1 MSVYIN
7 DGARHTGELVD
18 LGEGHVD
25 LPWPRKTASRL
36 APAVR
41 AYLAEIGARGKAE
54 REHRVELGH
63 FLRALAD
70 RPEIPPGRAEDVPR
84 CRGRGRAPGVATVSV
99 PDPVCQVRPCGV
111 L

>member
-1 MSVYIN
+1 VPRLFNLGRSPDQGSIGVSVYIN

-54 REHRVELGH
+54 REQRVELGH

-70 RPEIPPGRAEDVPR
+70 RPETPQGEQRMFRDAADAVEH
-84 CRGRGRAPGVATVSV
+84 
-99 PDPVCQVRPCGV
+99 PV
-111 L
+111 